1 MPYSTPLPVDA
12 NNKAAPFYSYSNIT
26 TQATTLVKS
35 GAGFLKSI
43 TFNKPI
49 ATTTVVLHDALTA
62 TTPVIGS
69 ITVPA
74 SPMPV
79 TLTYDLAFS
88 TGLCIVTGVANSDIT
103 VTYY

>member
-1 MPYSTPLPVDA
+1 MAYPISLPLDA
-12 NNKAAPFYSYSNIT
+12 NNKAAPFYSYANIT
-26 TQATTLVKS
+26 TQTTTLVKT

-43 TFNKPI
+43 TFNKPT
-49 ATTTVVLHDALTA
+49 ATTTVVIHDALTA
-62 TTPVIGS
+62 TTPIIGS

-88 TGLCIVTGVANSDIT
+88 VGLCIVTGVANSDIT
-103 VTYY
+103 VSYY